1 MKPGSGTPQQN
12 SAATEICGTC
22 MNDLTDDSN
31 SVKYD
36 SCHNR
41 THKKC
46 AGLTQAELD
55 NLKRPNC
62 KLMWLCGDCKPKLKR
77 LETIDDELSKLTN
90 KVDMIVNLLS
100 IQEDLS
106 IEERIRNVISAELRA
121 FETNIE
127 EKVLSRMSQN
137 IHPAITAKNDTQRGS
152 TEAQEEEP
160 KHVAIVKEKETST
173 EVTKTDVQEGNQHGE
188 PIIRGDSSTFFG
200 EEKET
205 PVRCWTVTSQ
215 QAAPSRSGKASMLLW
230 NIEGLNGVRNIMP
243 VNIFKEDIT
252 ILTETFLTK
261 EVDLPGF
268 YNYHVLANQGNMG
281 RPSGGITCLVKPW
294 LAPITVLK
302 RTPNLFML
310 KTNCITIIGGYF
322 QPEFSAQEIIEA
334 LNESIANTSTEEA
347 VVIAG
352 DFNCRTDIHNIK
364 AAQTIAYL
372 EQEGFKLINDPKE
385 PTYISYNG
393 ASTIDLIFLN
403 PRVTKISDFVS
414 A

>member
-1 MKPGSGTPQQN
+1 
-12 SAATEICGTC
+12 
-22 MNDLTDDSN
+22 
-31 SVKYD
+31 
-36 SCHNR
+36 
-41 THKKC
+41 
-46 AGLTQAELD
+46 
-55 NLKRPNC
+55 
-62 KLMWLCGDCKPKLKR
+62 
-77 LETIDDELSKLTN
+77 
-90 KVDMIVNLLS
+90 
-100 IQEDLS
+100 
-106 IEERIRNVISAELRA
+106 
-121 FETNIE
+121 
-127 EKVLSRMSQN
+127 
-137 IHPAITAKNDTQRGS
+137 
-152 TEAQEEEP
+152 
-160 KHVAIVKEKETST
+160 
-173 EVTKTDVQEGNQHGE
+173 
-188 PIIRGDSSTFFG
+188 
-200 EEKET
+200 
-205 PVRCWTVTSQ
+205 
-215 QAAPSRSGKASMLLW
+215 MLLW

-302 RTPNLFML
+302 RTPNLLMI

-334 LNESIANTSTEEA
+334 MNESIANTSTEEA
-347 VVIAG
+347 VLIAG

-403 PRVTKISDFVS
+403 PRVTKISVQALTKS
-414 A
+414 ATTPLRKHIPILANLEISHKKEELCNSKKTTRHVDTTSLEEATEQIITVNKNIEDGKVNEAACKITDIIRTVQIVTEKR